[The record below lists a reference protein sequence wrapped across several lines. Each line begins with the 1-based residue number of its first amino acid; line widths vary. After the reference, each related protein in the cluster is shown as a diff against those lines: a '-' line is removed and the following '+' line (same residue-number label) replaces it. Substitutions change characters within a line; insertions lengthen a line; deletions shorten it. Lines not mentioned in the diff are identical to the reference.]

1 MNKSSKRKSRRS
13 LLLLLLL
20 LLTGTMLGT
29 STYAWFTS
37 NKTVGVTDITVNV
50 AAKNG
55 IQISVDGT
63 NWKSI
68 ISTTDLIAAKSTYAG
83 AVNQIP
89 NESNSIQPVSTIGT
103 VLDGGFMEMFVG
115 DVPSNDEGNYILT
128 ALNSQETNG
137 TAGDFIAFDIFLKSD
152 KAVDLDLTGSSGVRP
167 SADAGDTGIK
177 NASRVA
183 FLIQGNTTSDDTVS
197 NIQGMKLTAGSTEE
211 VYFWEPN
218 YNVHNGTGIAN
229 ARDTYGLTITSNET
243 NAVTYDGVKAE
254 ISAEENILLG
264 SANKTENADKFDT
277 VEIDYLTRDTFTGD
291 DVISIF
297 SLQAGITKIRVYMWV
312 EGQDVDC
319 ENNASGT
326 DISFNVQLQVKSDAE

>member
-13 LLLLLLL
+13 LILLLLLV
-20 LLTGTMLGT
+20 TGTMLGT

-68 ISTTDLIAAKSTYAG
+68 ISTTDLLAAKTTYSA

-89 NESNSIQPVSTIGT
+89 NESNSIQPVSTVGT
-103 VLDGGFMEMFVG
+103 ILDGGFMEMFVG
-115 DVPSNDEGNYILT
+115 DVPSNDDGEYILT
-128 ALNSQETNG
+128 ALKSTETNG
-137 TAGDFIAFDIFLKSD
+137 TSGDFIAFDLFLKSD
-152 KAVDLDLTGSSGVRP
+152 KAVNLDMTGTSGVRA
-167 SADAGDTGIK
+167 SENAGDTGIK

-183 FLIQGNTTSDDTVS
+183 FLVQGNTSSDASVS
-197 NIQGMKLTAGSTEE
+197 DIQGMKLLAGSTEG
-211 VYFWEPN
+211 VYIWEPN

-229 ARDTYGLTITSNET
+229 ARDTYNLTITENE
-243 NAVTYDGVKAE
+243 AERVKYDGVKAE
-254 ISAEENILLG
+254 ISADDNILLG
-264 SANKTENADKFDT
+264 QANSTEKPEKFDE
-277 VEIDYLTRDTFTGD
+277 VEIDYLTRDTFTGED
-291 DVISIF
+291 TISIF
-297 SLQAGITKIRVYMWV
+297 SLQAGITKVRVYMWV

-319 ENNASGT
+319 ENNASGGNI
-326 DISFNVQLQVKSDAE
+326 DYNLQFTIHEEA